1 MTYLYRCL
9 RASQTSRLRNPSSA
23 CDLAKP
29 KRRRHSWLS
38 MILHDDYGCKPS
50 TMSWTRRKL
59 REKWL
64 SSMAGADT
72 IVTGDGG
79 GVEGMEAVEESSISG
94 NDAVPLLARG
104 GDTMRETVEA
114 MLRRARR
121 GRRGCP

>member
-9 RASQTSRLRNPSSA
+9 RASQTSRLRMPSSA
-23 CDLAKP
+23 CDLVKP

-72 IVTGDGG
+72 GDCANE
-79 GVEGMEAVEESSISG
+79 VMFSG
-94 NDAVPLLARG
+94 L
-104 GDTMRETVEA
+104 
-114 MLRRARR
+114 
-121 GRRGCP
+121 